1 MKIAPVA
8 EVKARLSAY
17 IQECEAKGPIV
28 VTRNGKAVVVMIA
41 PDDDQDLERLLLGR
55 SPALQALLRRSRKSL
70 RSGQGM
76 SSRPFWK
83 AVAEPGGKATARTR
97 AKVK

>member
-8 EVKARLSAY
+8 DVKARLSAY

-83 AVAEPGGKATARTR
+83 AVAEPRGKATARTR

>member
-8 EVKARLSAY
+8 DVKARLSAY
-17 IQECEAKGPIV
+17 IQECEAKGPVV

-83 AVAEPGGKATARTR
+83 AVAEPRGKATARTR

>member
-8 EVKARLSAY
+8 DVKARLSAY
-17 IQECEAKGPIV
+17 IRECEAKGPVV

-41 PDDDQDLERLLLGR
+41 PEDDQDLERLLLGR

-70 RSGQGM
+70 RSGRGM
-76 SSRPFWK
+76 SSRAFWK
-83 AVAEPGGKATARTR
+83 AVAEPRGKARARTR
-97 AKVK
+97 AKVR